1 MYYVEDLPFDLA
13 DVGQWWGNDSS
24 AKKEI
29 QIDIVGVPVQEPNQ
43 KITEY
48 LIGSCKFKNEN
59 IGMDELRLL
68 EHYADV
74 FGKGQSYYFVIFSL
88 GGFTS
93 ELIEYAKNN
102 KVKLITLA
110 EMY

>member
-1 MYYVEDLPFDLA
+1 
-13 DVGQWWGNDSS
+13 VGQWWGNDSL

-48 LIGSCKFKNEN
+48 LIGSCKFKNEK

-74 FGKGQSYYFVIFSL
+74 FGKGGYVLRKMRNFRKMRLYL
-88 GGFTS
+88 RD
-93 ELIEYAKNN
+93 L
-102 KVKLITLA
+102 LITMTLKTKKPRGFCIL
-110 EMY
+110 